1 MYVFSTEVVLAKLL
15 CTGLN
20 NFGTE
25 VDWYRTGPDSALI
38 GVSTWILYHENA
50 RRSFDYMVLLL
61 RWYLAPT
68 GQFKTY
74 NNNNTKPANPN
85 GNRNQ

>member
-38 GVSTWILYHENA
+38 GVST
-50 RRSFDYMVLLL
+50 
-61 RWYLAPT
+61 
-68 GQFKTY
+68 
-74 NNNNTKPANPN
+74 
-85 GNRNQ
+85 